1 MQIIAGGLEHPQV
14 QALLEAHLRSSQSHS
29 PPGSVHALNLDAL
42 RHPSIRFWAA
52 WNGEDLMGCGALK
65 TLTPTH
71 GELKSM
77 RTADA
82 HLRKG
87 VARAMLQHIEAHARA
102 CGMHHISLETG
113 SHAPFA
119 AARELY
125 AREGFVECGPFADY
139 VLDPYSFFMTKQL
152 A

>member
-1 MQIIAGGLEHPQV
+1 MQIVAGGLEHPQV

-52 WNGEDLMGCGALK
+52 WDGEDLMGCGALK
-65 TLTPTH
+65 TLTPAH

-87 VARAMLQHIEAHARA
+87 VARQMLDHIEAAARA
-102 CGMHHISLETG
+102 MGLRQISLETG

-119 AARELY
+119 AARALY
-125 AREGFVECGPFADY
+125 ASAGFVACPPFAGY
-139 VLDPYSFFMTKQL
+139 VLDPYSAFMTKVL
-152 A
+152 D

>member
-1 MQIIAGGLEHPQV
+1 MHIVSGGLEHPQV
-14 QALLEAHLRSSQSHS
+14 RALLDAHLRASQANS
-29 PPGSVHALNLDAL
+29 PPESVHALHLDAL
-42 RHPSIRFWAA
+42 QHPSISFWSV
-52 WNGEDLMGCGALK
+52 WDGDDLMGCGALK
-65 TLTPTH
+65 THTAEL

-87 VARAMLQHIEAHARA
+87 VARLVLDHIEAEARGR
-102 CGMHHISLETG
+102 GMRHISLETG

-119 AARELY
+119 AARALY
-125 AREGFVECGPFADY
+125 ASVGFVECGPFADY
-139 VLDPYSFFMTKQL
+139 VSDPFSTFMTKAL

>member
-1 MQIIAGGLEHPQV
+1 MRIIAGGLEHPRV
-14 QALLEAHLRSSQSHS
+14 QDLLEAHLRSSQSHS

-42 RHPSIRFWAA
+42 RHPSIRFWTA
-52 WNGEDLMGCGALK
+52 WDGEDLMGCGALK
-65 TLTPTH
+65 TLTPAH

-87 VARAMLQHIEAHARA
+87 VARQMLDHIEAEARA
-102 CGMHHISLETG
+102 LGLRQISLETG

-119 AARELY
+119 AARALY
-125 AREGFVECGPFADY
+125 ARAGFVECGPFAGY
-139 VLDPYSFFMTKQL
+139 VLDPYSTFMTKHL
-152 A
+152 L